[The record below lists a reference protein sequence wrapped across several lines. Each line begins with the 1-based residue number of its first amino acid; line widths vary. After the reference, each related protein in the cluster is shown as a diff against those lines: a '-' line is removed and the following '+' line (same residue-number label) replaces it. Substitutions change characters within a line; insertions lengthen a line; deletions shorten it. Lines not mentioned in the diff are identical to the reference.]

1 MDPTTLEQLD
11 ARLARI
17 EARLSTLT
25 DLVEQ
30 VAPNIAI
37 ATDVADEWVETHI
50 GGDQAEARVASIEAA
65 ALQLTEP
72 KTLNALTRV
81 AALAPKLELAASL
94 AGDLEDNIAIATD
107 VADEWI
113 AERVGSNG
121 MNERVTAG
129 LDALLALS
137 DPRVLASLTR
147 LATQAPDLAPFAE
160 LGIRLAPSLERVSS
174 EAVAPVGAFGLMG
187 ALSDPQVQQGLGVV
201 LQLTRALGQS
211 AQSLPAKS

>member
-11 ARLARI
+11 ARLSRI
-17 EARLSTLT
+17 EAHLSTLT

-30 VAPNIAI
+30 VAPKLAI
-37 ATDVADEWVETHI
+37 ATDVADEWVETRI
-50 GGDQAEARVASIEAA
+50 GGDQAEARLAAVESA

-72 KTLNALTRV
+72 ETLKALTRL

-107 VADEWI
+107 VADEWV
-113 AERVGSNG
+113 AERLGGDAMNG
-121 MNERVTAG
+121 RVTAG
-129 LDALLALS
+129 LDAVVALT
-137 DPRVLASLTR
+137 DPKVLASLTR
-147 LATQAPDLAPFAE
+147 LAMQAPDLQPFAD
-160 LGIRLAPSLERVSS
+160 LGTRLAPSLSRVSS

-211 AQSLPAKS
+211 ASNLPAKS